1 MTKRD
6 WATLLIDL
14 VVRIGLI
21 LLADDVTE
29 FVRFRAV
36 CRSWRSCAPN
46 PKDLDSRF
54 HPRKWIMYSSIDS
67 PATTAFDFVNLSTG
81 KKLLVD
87 LTELRCGYSLIYV
100 VDGLC
105 LLKNNRTHMLALLNP
120 FTRFLTHLPNRVSHN
135 SRQFP
140 FVLEH
145 IAGILSGVY
154 ISSSSMVVLRFDID
168 DEEDSIH
175 LVYAKPTDSMWIAID
190 IEIMPS
196 DSFLYRDQFYMIDP
210 NEGLTRIN
218 LHHEKNS
225 HTQVTDVVVPCDR
238 DFMDLDDCYLVEC
251 DGKFIMVAEIYD
263 SPGHQMFR
271 IDLEERNLVAIECID
286 GYALYLAAQRSLSIY
301 CKSFWCAHDN
311 CIYFCKRSHG
321 RELMIVVDLKSDR
334 FQSKLASTSEDP
346 PNRCSLAQDM
356 VPYQNSRWPRGGG
369 HRNRDGDRGTEL

>member
-6 WATLLIDL
+6 WANLLIDL
-14 VVRIGLI
+14 VVRIGFI

-36 CRSWRSCAPN
+36 CHSWRSCTPN
-46 PKDLDSRF
+46 PKDLDGRF
-54 HPRKWIMYSSIDS
+54 HPRKWVMYSSLDF
-67 PATTAFDFVNLSTG
+67 PATAAFDFVNLSTG

-105 LLKNNRTHMLALLNP
+105 LLENNRTHTLALLNP
-120 FTRFLTHLPNRVSHN
+120 FTRFLTHLPHQVCHN

-145 IAGILSGVY
+145 TPDSTLSGVY

-175 LVYAKPTDSMWIAID
+175 LVYAKPTDSMWRAID

-210 NEGLTRIN
+210 IEGLIRIN

-225 HTQVTDVVVPCDR
+225 QTQVTDVVVPCDR

-251 DGKFIMVAEIYD
+251 DGKFIMVTEIYD
-263 SPGHQMFR
+263 SPGHHQLFR
-271 IDLEERNLVAIECID
+271 IDLEERKLVAIECID
-286 GYALYLAAQRSLSIY
+286 GYALYLATQRSLSIC
-301 CKSFWCAHDN
+301 CKSFCCAHDN
-311 CIYFCKRSHG
+311 CIYFCKKSHG
-321 RELMIVVDLKSDR
+321 CELMIVVDLKSDR
-334 FQSKLASTSEDP
+334 FQSKLASTPEDQ

-356 VPYQNSRWPRGGG
+356 VPYQNSRW
-369 HRNRDGDRGTEL
+369 